1 MGGQTPYDEPF
12 PAREPAD
19 PATPSGAGRR
29 ASGEPV
35 PIDVTKPSL
44 ARMYD
49 HLLGGQ
55 GGYASDRRACA
66 ELLCLAPRL
75 RELASVNR
83 AFLRRT
89 VRYLAGQH
97 EVRRYLDLGS
107 GIPNQPHVH
116 EIAREARPDTHV
128 VYVDNDPVALGQSR
142 LILAEDS
149 TAATVLCADIRDTS
163 RILRH
168 PRVARLL
175 EAGLPVAVLFGWV
188 LECIPD
194 EEDPWA
200 LVRALTSQL
209 PSGSY
214 LVVSHLTHED
224 PQVRAEVGDFLGQ
237 ALGRQWGN
245 IRSRD
250 DVARFFTGLAMVGQ
264 DTPGDVARWNPG
276 HPIQPASD
284 GPSGWL
290 QYGGVARVP

>member
-1 MGGQTPYDEPF
+1 MPQ
-12 PAREPAD
+12 
-19 PATPSGAGRR
+19 
-29 ASGEPV
+29 GEPV

-66 ELLCLAPRL
+66 DLLGLAPRL
-75 RELASVNR
+75 RELATINR
-83 AFLRRT
+83 AFLGRA
-89 VRYLAGQH
+89 VRHLAAQH

-107 GIPNQPHVH
+107 GIPRRPHVH

-149 TAATVLCADIRDTS
+149 TAATVLCADIRDTA

-194 EEDPWA
+194 REDPWS
-200 LVRALTSQL
+200 LIRGLTGRL

-214 LVVSHLTHED
+214 LVISHLTHDD
-224 PQVRAEVGDFLGQ
+224 PDIRAEIGDFLRHT
-237 ALGRQWGN
+237 LGRHWGN
-245 IRSRD
+245 IRPRD
-250 DVARFFTGLAMVGQ
+250 DVARFFVGLTMLGQ
-264 DTPGDVARWNPG
+264 NAPGDVARWNPG
-276 HPIQPASD
+276 HPPQPESAA
-284 GPSGWL
+284 PAGWV
-290 QYGGVARVP
+290 QYGEWPAYRDSPAPVQP